1 MMIKTILLILIL
13 LFLLFPATSE
23 AAYKIY
29 LKDGSVISG
38 VSFYEKKGGEI
49 TAYFSE
55 GSMKIPETDIL
66 KIEGTESAEEGMST
80 KETPETQVEQ
90 EKPDTAVTQPQVPAD
105 DKAAKIN
112 SVKSELAD
120 VYSELKAVEEQ
131 EAKLVAEINEK
142 SGQSVKNYNIIQQK
156 QLEKEIEP
164 LQKELLEVQMK
175 KEELRQ
181 KKTSLED
188 ELRTLQ

>member
-1 MMIKTILLILIL
+1 MIQIILLILI
-13 LFLLFPATSE
+13 LLFPATSE

-29 LKDGSVISG
+29 LKNGSVISG

-49 TAYFSE
+49 TAYFSG

-66 KIEGTESAEEGMST
+66 KIEGTESAEEDMST
-80 KETPETQVEQ
+80 EKTPETQGEQ

-105 DKAAKIN
+105 DKTAKFN
-112 SVKSELAD
+112 SVKAELGA
-120 VYSELKAVEEQ
+120 VYSEIKAVEEQ

-142 SGQSVKNYNIIQQK
+142 TGQSFKNYNIIQQK

-164 LQKELLEVQMK
+164 LQKELLTVQKK

-188 ELRTLQ
+188 ELRALQ